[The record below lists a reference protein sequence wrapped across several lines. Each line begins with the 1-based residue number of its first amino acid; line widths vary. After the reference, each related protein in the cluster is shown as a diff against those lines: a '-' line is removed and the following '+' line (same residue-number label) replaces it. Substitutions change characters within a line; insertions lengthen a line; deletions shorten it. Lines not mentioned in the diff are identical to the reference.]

1 MGRYKLK
8 RQRPRALFGE
18 AAATI
23 TAAGINAAATAAA
36 AALNAKAT
44 SDSAKQQS
52 QAINFNAQRNA
63 EALKE
68 QNENNN
74 QLAKENQDFIK
85 EQNAE
90 TRAQQKNIQLQL
102 AMLTGQNNE
111 ADRLDAAKIQVKN
124 GGSMRKKYQMLPS
137 TGGLNGNMPFRVTDG
152 GGVVPIG
159 FTPEGYN
166 MYEIYGN
173 DHNHYHKTRGKAK
186 TGVGIKFANGKVI
199 EGEGNQKS
207 NLGELLITAPNDAFF
222 LSKHD
227 IRGFNPT
234 RSVLNGM
241 DPMYAFAMQEAIK
254 DKYGIPD
261 SGKYAK
267 HGGKFAAGGQIDT
280 MPYMDTVP
288 DYTSGN
294 VAVGVASQLDPIRMM
309 CGGRFR
315 LRNGGR
321 AQAGLGDWLKGQYQQ
336 LLDAYNTGY
345 RPNGTALG
353 NWLRGGAG
361 ILNGAWDYLTRDS
374 SLAQSVNNS
383 DYGQFVD
390 KGVSNIG
397 DFITKL
403 LRKGKEY
410 NQKHGYVSDPNYD
423 FGTGD
428 LPNPNSEEGKK
439 MQAELK
445 PLADYIKNS
454 ALGDIASGA
463 GTFALSLP
471 ILPEGKWF
479 KFGKGLAKE
488 AMTSAEKAAI
498 TRARNQTMKAVT
510 DLNELHKGINAEKA
524 AYQPYINTVRKYPF
538 LENPNIPYST
548 GEYNEAMQSLRSEI
562 TKKYPFL
569 EDPSIPYSR
578 VQYNEA
584 TKALQDLNNRLLN
597 PERAAIRSSLAQ
609 DALAKDALTRKISL
623 QDILHEGSRRVSSV
637 TDNYAKSA
645 VERLHTPEPP
655 EGSIAAA
662 RRELNEKLYSSKP
675 KAAVNSKTSKAGQQA
690 AQETSSKGK
699 AGWFANT
706 KLGKWSDKHP
716 KLSKLG
722 KVTTGLSLGGGS
734 LWLGSNLW
742 NAYDEYSKQGQARNI
757 AASVDSGQKVD
768 NSKYLTSNNKNN
780 STVNKSD
787 STASAAPL
795 DTTSTNNND
804 TTQTANIGGTNTK
817 LQLPSASAIKTNT
830 NNNQNNS
837 NTNQSNKNNNTT
849 TSKVNNK
856 PKRITSANIK
866 SAVDGD
872 DFSSWNNF
880 NDAFDRARKQGL
892 KTFKWG
898 NKLYGTVEATGK
910 ERERARSI
918 GAKRF
923 LRPRRKTG
931 TTTSSTPR
939 RRKPT
944 TRTYYSQQPRVK
956 SFTLHVDNGDEIP
969 MFGDANES
977 NSTRTAFKYGGRLK
991 AAGGFNLNNL
1001 SYNDAQLIGSGIGA
1015 LGSIFG
1021 TGLNMW
1027 ANNRANKR
1035 LGNAYL
1041 NAGNIMAD
1049 AYRQL
1054 QTTDNNLIRPED
1066 YRSAHALAQ
1075 FQAPIR
1081 RNQAQRATINRM
1093 YNNASDNI
1101 GRNMASGVGQINA
1114 LNRMNNDRFD
1124 RLNQSEEEE
1133 NKRFD
1138 NIANQNAER
1147 ATSVANEN
1155 ANRDTQSSKGFTDDY
1170 LKLKMYNNDIVNQR
1184 IIGSNSALADAST
1197 KAADYAAQIGVTNA
1211 NLLGNAVNRIGE
1223 LGAQAAINMGTHNAA
1238 NQASFVGMNNGAQT
1252 DFALG
1257 SEGGSV
1263 YQKQIAGK
1271 LATAFN
1277 NNDISAENVN
1287 YLRRLVNANPKL
1299 ADLYG
1304 IDVDA
1309 LNNWKPNTTQLWNPD
1324 AFRRGESVYPQV
1336 NNIPSYAGI
1345 NTSFIP
1351 NMTLANMSSPLGKL
1365 SLQGMQFDTN
1375 TPMGYYQAL
1384 LAKRYSNAANP
1395 YTNSVISGR
1404 NWIGYGY

>member
-8 RQRPRALFGE
+8 RQRPRAFFGQ
-18 AAATI
+18 AAATL

-52 QAINFNAQRNA
+52 QAINSNAQRNA

-227 IRGFNPT
+227 LRGFNPT

-267 HGGKFAAGGQIDT
+267 RGGKFAAGGQIDT

-361 ILNGAWDYLTRDS
+361 ILNGAFDYLTRDS

-383 DYGQFVD
+383 AYGQLVD
-390 KGVSNIG
+390 KGINYLSDLYNKAAALRFAHLSPEQQLRESLSGKAITLVGKNGKQQTFIMPTTDG
-397 DFITKL
+397 DNGAL
-403 LRKGKEY
+403 
-410 NQKHGYVSDPNYD
+410 
-423 FGTGD
+423 
-428 LPNPNSEEGKK
+428 
-439 MQAELK
+439 
-445 PLADYIKNS
+445 DYI
-454 ALGDIASGA
+454 GGYASVPGA
-463 GTFALSLP
+463 
-471 ILPEGKWF
+471 ILRQGSKLTA
-479 KFGKGLAKE
+479 KRIAKE
-488 AMTSAEKAAI
+488 AMTHAEKAAI

-548 GEYNEAMQSLRSEI
+548 AQYTEAIQSLRSEI

-569 EDPSIPYSR
+569 EDPSIPYSTGE
-578 VQYNEA
+578 YNEA
-584 TKALQDLNNRLLN
+584 TKALQDLNNRLAN
-597 PERAAIRSSLAQ
+597 PKRAGIRSSLAQ
-609 DALAKDALTRKISL
+609 TALASSLAQTALAKDALTGKISL

-662 RRELNEKLYSSKP
+662 RRELNEELYSSKP
-675 KAAVNSKTSKAGQQA
+675 KVTVNSKTSKAGQQA
-690 AQETSSKGK
+690 TQEASSKEK
-699 AGWFANT
+699 TGWFANT

-742 NAYDEYSKQGQARNI
+742 DAYDEYRKQGQARNI

-768 NSKYLTSNNKNN
+768 NSKYLTSNNKND

-787 STASAAPL
+787 STASVAPL

-804 TTQTANIGGTNTK
+804 TTQTANIGETNTK

-923 LRPRRKTG
+923 LRPRRKTE

-939 RRKPT
+939 RRKPI

-977 NSTRTAFKYGGRLK
+977 DSTRTAFKYGGRLK

-1170 LKLKMYNNDIVNQR
+1170 LKLKMYTNDIVNQR
-1184 IIGSNSALADAST
+1184 IIGSNSALADTST
-1197 KAADYAAQIGVTNA
+1197 KAADYAAQIGVANA

-1257 SEGGSV
+1257 SEGGPV

-1287 YLRRLVNANPKL
+1287 YLRRLVNVNPKL

-1309 LNNWKPNTTQLWNPD
+1309 LNNWKPNTTPLWNPD

-1351 NMTLANMSSPLGKL
+1351 NMTLANMTSPLGKL

-1375 TPMGYYQAL
+1375 TPMGYYQSL